1 MQERGTK
8 HAPASLWGRAVLFPG
23 LCFPNF
29 RLPRVGWGMS
39 QHGEVLWGC
48 WRSFLGVCGAFF
60 PVCGGRLEA
69 SALPSSVC
77 VGFQGS
83 GCGAGFCWQSRVLK
97 SAKLNS
103 GSSGELEKC
112 PEELGCLG
120 FSFPARILCFRG
132 VFFFFCSGER
142 WQGLFECYQ
151 HKHQW
156 GCELF
161 SFLGS
166 SNDLKEEEVGV
177 GGMLPLRLCLWKLS
191 RVEKLNE

>member
-132 VFFFFCSGER
+132 VFFFFA
-142 WQGLFECYQ
+142 
-151 HKHQW
+151 
-156 GCELF
+156 
-161 SFLGS
+161 LGS
-166 SNDLKEEEVGV
+166 AGRVCLSVTSTNTSGVANYFHFWALQMTLRKKRWALEE
-177 GGMLPLRLCLWKLS
+177 CS
-191 RVEKLNE
+191 H